1 MEGVGGLF
9 GKRRP
14 YLPSIINQILGKLY
28 VLCIISVLIL
38 LIFWK
43 IPKVRYHFFN
53 WSIKYS
59 GATFTYCSSVTWND
73 LNNTMERQLC
83 ATTEKKQLHGETE
96 IQCSWWKVSQKPI
109 KMKIKTR
116 IQPIRRLYDSA
127 DDVMLYYVIMLY
139 STDLCHNLCGHYDYQ
154 NIILL
159 TVTFRICGM
168 FC

>member
-1 MEGVGGLF
+1 MYGDL
-9 GKRRP
+9 
-14 YLPSIINQILGKLY
+14 
-28 VLCIISVLIL
+28 
-38 LIFWK
+38 
-43 IPKVRYHFFN
+43 
-53 WSIKYS
+53 
-59 GATFTYCSSVTWND
+59 VTWND

-83 ATTEKKQLHGETE
+83 GTTEK
-96 IQCSWWKVSQKPI
+96 CNCMARWKYNVHDGSVPKPI
-109 KMKIKTR
+109 KMNIKTR